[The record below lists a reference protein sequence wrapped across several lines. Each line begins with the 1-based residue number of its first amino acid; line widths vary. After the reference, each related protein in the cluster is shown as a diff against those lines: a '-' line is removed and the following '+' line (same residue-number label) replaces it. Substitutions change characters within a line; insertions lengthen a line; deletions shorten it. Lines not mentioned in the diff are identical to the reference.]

1 MTDRA
6 TMQAARTG
14 LRSAA
19 PPPAG
24 DRIPLDA
31 RRPRLVEER
40 SALRLACGHADLFAV
55 AIAAGAAI
63 GARRHLCRIEAPA
76 LILGLP
82 FVQTPGDARPIG
94 LLAVGGQGAEAIVLD
109 RALIERDGEALAAW
123 IARLSLAIADVTAG
137 WDAREAERG
146 SAYELEAGQQLRAPS
161 HGVAWIAVGR
171 GEIAL
176 MGGGAV
182 CRSGD
187 PYLPLA
193 SGTWC
198 EARGATAVRVVADA
212 VPGSDPWAAIDRFH
226 ALAMACVVARMAA
239 AQDAES
245 ARLSR
250 RAARAA
256 TQGARLV
263 DELSSILTQ
272 RSVTPRA
279 EGADGADPLLD
290 ACRIAAAAIDARIT
304 APPDRQRAHRGATAA
319 AAIARASHLRSRRV
333 LLRAD
338 WWRRDVGSFVAWR
351 SSNGAPVAVVPI
363 APNRHLVIDPESG
376 ARSRVTAALAAEFA
390 PEAVMF
396 YAEPPPL
403 TGSGKILGFCLRH
416 GYRDVLRILASA
428 IGVGALS
435 LAVPLITEVLIDSII
450 PRSEYDQLAF
460 CALGLA
466 MVAIGMAG
474 FQAVQSIA
482 ALRLQSALDR
492 ILQAGILDRLLR
504 LPVSFFRQFAAGDL
518 TDRVLGIEQIRR
530 IVTSHTI
537 RGLLASVFALFSFA
551 LMFYF
556 DSRLGLI
563 AVALTLVR
571 GAMIVVT
578 AALRLRRERRHFELD
593 GKVQGLV
600 LQLLTGVGKLR
611 VACAA
616 QRALAVWARG
626 FAAQK
631 RQFAA
636 SQRLA
641 NWLGIFEAAFPTLAT
656 LAIFAGLAGAA
667 GASGTAG
674 AAAQSG
680 LDTGQFLAFF
690 AAFGQS
696 LVAVGE
702 MAAAIGETLVAA
714 PRLSRL
720 RPLVTE
726 EPELAEQ
733 RNPPGELD
741 GSIELGQVTFRYA
754 PGGPTILD
762 KVTLQVGKGEYVAV
776 VGPSGSGKSTLFR
789 LLLGFE
795 KPESGTIFFDGKAID
810 TLDITAIR
818 RQIGVVL
825 QNGKLASGSLYENIC
840 CGAQLPLERAW
851 EAARLAGLDAD
862 VEAMPMGMH
871 TVIAEGMNTL
881 SGGQRQRLMIARALV
896 HHPRILLFDEATSAL
911 DNRTQAIVSASV
923 ARLNVTRIVIAQRLS
938 TVRSADRIVVLANGT
953 IVQQGTFDALAA
965 APGLFAEFA
974 RRQLV

>member
-6 TMQAARTG
+6 TIHRAVP
-14 LRSAA
+14 RSVERL
-19 PPPAG
+19 PEG
-24 DRIPLDA
+24 ERVPLDA
-31 RRPRLVEER
+31 RRPRLIEAGC
-40 SALRLACGHADLFAV
+40 ALRLVRGHADLFAV
-55 AIAAGAAI
+55 AIEDGVAAGL
-63 GARRHLCRIEAPA
+63 RRHLCRIEAPG

-82 FVQTPGDARPIG
+82 FAQGPDDVRIG
-94 LLAVGGQGAEAIVLD
+94 VLAVGAQGAEAVVLD
-109 RALIERDGEALAAW
+109 RALIENDALAGW
-123 IARLSLAIADVTAG
+123 IAKLSLAVADVAAG
-137 WDAREAERG
+137 WDARETQRG
-146 SAYELEAGQQLRAPS
+146 GAYELETGQQLRAPTQ
-161 HGVAWIAVGR
+161 GVAWIAVER

-176 MGGGAV
+176 MGSGSI
-182 CRSGD
+182 CRAGD
-187 PYLPLA
+187 PPLPLA
-193 SGTWC
+193 SGTWGA
-198 EARGATAVRVVADA
+198 ARGATSVRVLVDA
-212 VPGSDPWAAIDRFH
+212 VPDTDPWSAIERFH
-226 ALAMACVVARMAA
+226 ALAMDCVAARMAA
-239 AQDAES
+239 ARDVEA

-250 RAARAA
+250 RAEGAA
-256 TQGARLV
+256 TQSGRLV
-263 DELSSILTQ
+263 DELSTILT
-272 RSVTPRA
+272 RRTVVPR
-279 EGADGADPLLD
+279 ADGADGGDPLLG
-290 ACRIAAAAIDARIT
+290 ACRIAAAAIDARVM
-304 APPDRQRAHRGATAA
+304 APPDRQRARHGATEAA
-319 AAIARASHLRSRRV
+319 EIARASHLRSRRV

-338 WWRRDVGSFVAWR
+338 WWRRDVGPLVAWHGEAT
-351 SSNGAPVAVVPI
+351 SPVAIVPV
-363 APNRHLVIDPESG
+363 APGRHLLIDPESG
-376 ARSRVTAALAAEFA
+376 ARHRVDAELAAKLV
-390 PEAVMF
+390 PEAVML
-396 YAEPPPL
+396 YAASPPL
-403 TGSGKILGFCLRH
+403 TGSGRILGFCLRH

-428 IGVGALS
+428 IGIGALS
-435 LAVPLITEVLIDSII
+435 LATPLITEVLIDSII
-450 PRSEYDQLAF
+450 PRTEYDQLAF
-460 CALGLA
+460 CVAGLA

-482 ALRLQSALDR
+482 ALRLESTLDR

-504 LPVSFFRQFAAGDL
+504 LPVSFFRQYAAGDL
-518 TDRVLGIEQIRR
+518 TDRVLGIEAIRR
-530 IVTSHTI
+530 IVTTHTI
-537 RGLLASVFALFSFA
+537 RGLLASVFAVFSFV

-556 DSRLGLI
+556 DSRLALI
-563 AVALTLVR
+563 AVALTLIRAV
-571 GAMIVVT
+571 MIVST
-578 AALRLRRERRHFELD
+578 AAARLTRERRHFELD
-593 GKVQGLV
+593 GKTQGLV

-616 QRALAVWARG
+616 PRALAVWARG

-641 NWLGIFEAAFPTLAT
+641 NVLGVFEAAFPTLAMLT
-656 LAIFAGLAGAA
+656 IFAGVVGATGAVGAAGAA
-667 GASGTAG
+667 GAAG
-674 AAAQSG
+674 SLA

-702 MAAAIGETLVAA
+702 MAAAIGEALIAV
-714 PRLSRL
+714 PRLARL
-720 RPLVTE
+720 RPLIAE
-726 EPELAEQ
+726 EAELAEE
-733 RNPPGELD
+733 RNPPGEL
-741 GSIELGQVTFRYA
+741 GGTIELGQVTFRYA

-810 TLDITAIR
+810 TLDISAIR

-840 CGAQLPLERAW
+840 CGAQLPLERAF

-862 VEAMPMGMH
+862 IEAMPMGMH
-871 TVIAEGMNTL
+871 TVVAEGMNTL

-938 TVRSADRIVVLANGT
+938 TVRSANRIVVLANGA
-953 IVQQGTFDALAA
+953 IVQQGTFEELAS